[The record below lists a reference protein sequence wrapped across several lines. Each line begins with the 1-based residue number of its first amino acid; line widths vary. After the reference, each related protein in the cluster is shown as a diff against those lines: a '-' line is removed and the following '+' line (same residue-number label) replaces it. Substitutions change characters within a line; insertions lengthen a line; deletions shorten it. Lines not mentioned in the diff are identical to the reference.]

1 MSGRSG
7 KGKMKRKGE
16 SQRVGIIGPTNPAL
30 MEEMA
35 GLLSGTLEAAA
46 GEVGGFL
53 AGQSLAMVCVPLKGV
68 PLWALEGYLGAG
80 GKDALALWPKPS
92 SVAETSQAQSLGRP
106 ELAHRVKDDLTWGE
120 EPFELARISDCLVA
134 IGLSCGTL
142 VEMVAT
148 KWVKNTPVLVVRSL
162 MTGIPAEIAAELD
175 LRFCD
180 GVDGLKDLICK
191 TLADLDANRRA
202 P

>member
-1 MSGRSG
+1 MGEMGRG
-7 KGKMKRKGE
+7 RVKRKGE
-16 SQRVGIIGPTNPAL
+16 SQRVGIIGPTNPTL
-30 MEEMA
+30 MEERA
-35 GLLSGTLEAAA
+35 GLVSGTLEAVA
-46 GEVGGFL
+46 GEIGEFL
-53 AGQSLAMVCVPLKGV
+53 AEKPLAMVCVPLKGV
-68 PLWALEGYLGAG
+68 PLWALEGYRLFG
-80 GKDALALWPKPS
+80 GKDALALWPRPG

-106 ELAHRVKDDLTWGE
+106 ELAHCVRDDLTWGE

-134 IGLSCGTL
+134 IGLSCGTMI
-142 VEMVAT
+142 EMVAT

-180 GVDGLKDLICK
+180 GVDVLKDMICK
-191 TLADLDANRRA
+191 TLAGLDANRGA